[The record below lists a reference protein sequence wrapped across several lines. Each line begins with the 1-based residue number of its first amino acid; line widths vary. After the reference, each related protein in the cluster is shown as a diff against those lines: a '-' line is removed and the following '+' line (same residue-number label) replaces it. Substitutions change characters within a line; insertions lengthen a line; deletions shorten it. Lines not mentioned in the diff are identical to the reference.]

1 MLFAR
6 VKSEDQLGKHVKFFF
21 IHVTVRAA
29 DGIEFSTTSQ
39 RAAVTNGGG
48 SGACGKGFREENT
61 TLMEEEMLVGDV
73 ISQIAYDPG
82 FDGMGR
88 RAPFVGG
95 GGKNIEAAWMRN
107 AEFLGLDFSDSLVS
121 GRSYVGVEREEGEE
135 GVASWKCNLWRE
147 RSVRSGFVGH
157 GVSCYA

>member
-6 VKSEDQLGKHVKFFF
+6 VKSEDLLGKLVKFFF

-29 DGIEFSTTSQ
+29 DGIEFSTTSR
-39 RAAVTNGGG
+39 RAAAANCGG

-61 TLMEEEMLVGDV
+61 ALMEEEMLVGDV

-82 FDGMGR
+82 FDGMGC

-95 GGKNIEAAWMRN
+95 GGKNIEAAWMRK
-107 AEFLGLDFSDSLVS
+107 AEFLGLDFSDSLVN
-121 GRSYVGVEREEGEE
+121 GRSYVGVEREEG
-135 GVASWKCNLWRE
+135 VVSWKCNLWRE
-147 RSVRSGFVGH
+147 RSVRSGFVCH